1 MRLPVYN
8 EAGRGMNRAELR
20 FYAELNDFLPPEKR
34 YTRFGC
40 EFWVGGSVKDL
51 IEAEGVPHTEVDLIL
66 VNGES
71 VDFSFQVRDGDRIS
85 VYPVFESLDITPALK
100 VRPRPLRETRF
111 VLDVHLGRLAG
122 YLRMLGFDALYR
134 PDYRDAELVCLSSS
148 EGRILLTRDLGLLK
162 YGAVHYGYAVRQTNP
177 RRQAREVVA
186 RFDLARA
193 AAPFTRCLRCNDRLE
208 AVSKEAVLERL
219 PGTTRD
225 RYEEFRRCPACGR
238 VFWAGGH
245 YRRMQRLV
253 EELLGA

>member
-1 MRLPVYN
+1 MQ
-8 EAGRGMNRAELR
+8 RAELR

-66 VNGES
+66 ANGES
-71 VDFSFQVRDGDRIS
+71 VDFSYQVRDGDRIS

-100 VRPRPLRETRF
+100 VRPVPLRQTRF

-134 PDYRDAELVCLSSS
+134 SDYRDEELVRVSS
-148 EGRILLTRDLGLLK
+148 EQGRILLTRDLGLLK
-162 YGAVHYGYAVRQTNP
+162 HAALRYGYAVRQTNP
-177 RRQAREVVA
+177 RRQAREVLE

-193 AAPFTRCLRCNDRLE
+193 AAPFTRCLRCNDPLE
-208 AVSKEAVLERL
+208 AVAKEQVRERL
-219 PGTTRD
+219 PETTRAHYD
-225 RYEEFRRCPACGR
+225 EFRQCPACAR
-238 VFWAGGH
+238 VYWAGSH
-245 YRRMQRLV
+245 YQRMQRLV
-253 EELLGA
+253 EELLSQ